1 MRPSRQEGG
10 WVSSNQLGTNTGP
23 RHKWPQPLMPWA
35 TVEPPELRQGW
46 PPFLRAHLPSGKAV
60 GIPAM
65 ATLEIRR
72 ESGAETPLQNCN
84 EPL

>member
-10 WVSSNQLGTNTGP
+10 WVSSNQLGTNTYA
-23 RHKWPQPLMPWA
+23 WA